1 MRWGSDMHPE
11 LIRAHLRM
19 KGYSLDDVA
28 KEAGIGAATVRQ
40 ALSKPSAAGE
50 KAIAK
55 ILNKSLH
62 ELWPERWTKDGKR
75 IRPRYAHLYKEP
87 A

>member
-1 MRWGSDMHPE
+1 MHPE
-11 LIRAHLRM
+11 LIRGHVRA
-19 KGYSLDDVA
+19 KGYTLEQVA
-28 KEAGIGAATVRQ
+28 KEAGISCTSVRD
-40 ALSKPSAAGE
+40 AFTKPSAAGE

-55 ILNKSLH
+55 LLNKPLH

-87 A
+87 AA